1 MRKKLPSGLI
11 NLGNSCYL
19 SSVLQLLAASET
31 VLIDHFINCGMIGLE
46 LAKVLIEINEG
57 NNLVRPSEFI
67 KSFSG
72 SAGFSS
78 EQQDA
83 HEFLLA
89 LLNLKPTVVM
99 TRSEQKL
106 SLTSS
111 LESCKLITLET
122 VKLCNSIFK
131 VKNPFTGVLMNELIC
146 LPCAVKRKPRHISS
160 LRIEPFS
167 CVTLTP
173 TTSCSS
179 INEAV
184 YKQFCG
190 PERFSDY
197 SNYLKDGGKC
207 GLGAIN
213 QKNPLIL
220 PELLF
225 LHVSLLSE
233 TFMKTDQK
241 IETELELSGPGYRYK
256 LMAVVV
262 HFGPSGLSGHF
273 ICYRRHGRKHWIKCD
288 DSKIKVVDESEI
300 LTQRAYLLLYQKE

>member
-1 MRKKLPSGLI
+1 MRKLPSGLI

-19 SSVLQLLAASET
+19 SSVLQLLAASES
-31 VLIDHFINCGMIGLE
+31 VLIDHFINYGRIGQE
-46 LAKVLIEINEG
+46 LAKVLKEINEG
-57 NNLVRPSEFI
+57 NNLVRPIEFI

-89 LLNLKPTVVM
+89 LLNLKSTVV
-99 TRSEQKL
+99 TIRSEQ
-106 SLTSS
+106 SLMSS
-111 LESCKLITLET
+111 LQSYKFITSET
-122 VKLCNSIFK
+122 VKQCCSIFK
-131 VKNPFTGVLMNELIC
+131 VKNPFTGVLMNEIIC
-146 LPCAVKRKPRHISS
+146 LPCAVKRKRRHISS

-173 TTSCSS
+173 TSSCSS

-184 YKQFCG
+184 YIQFCG
-190 PERFSDY
+190 PERYSDY

-241 IETELELSGPGYRYK
+241 IETVLELSGPGYRYK

-262 HFGPSGLSGHF
+262 HFGASGLSGHF
-273 ICYRRHGRKHWIKCD
+273 ICYRRHGRKNWIKCD
-288 DSKIKVVDESEI
+288 DSIIKVVDESEI
-300 LTQRAYLLLYQKE
+300 LTQRAYILLYLKE